1 LDTFAFAEASV
12 LAEAPDVCTL
22 WLVLALAPA
31 CPGVTEAFP
40 EADPLAEVCATAPIV
55 NTLAVIAAIQYFL
68 NVIVCLAPLY
78 RFYR

>member
-1 LDTFAFAEASV
+1 
-12 LAEAPDVCTL
+12 
-22 WLVLALAPA
+22 
-31 CPGVTEAFP
+31 VTEAFP